1 MSSSGERG
9 SPLRGMRGGGGVRGE
24 GIPLG
29 KSQGKE
35 GTRRGNVGR
44 KEDGVFFH
52 REGRKGKRVGL
63 RSHREVARE
72 AEVRAVAA
80 KEDPP
85 TGGCEEGEARGRGV
99 GDSEGRGGFL
109 GKRGVERGGGEIGG
123 DGRRGVFPAGERDWG
138 VKQRAGA
145 KRKMEK
151 RKDGRLCYTEKE
163 YKSAREGLPW
173 PP

>member
-1 MSSSGERG
+1 M
-9 SPLRGMRGGGGVRGE
+9 
-24 GIPLG
+24 G
-29 KSQGKE
+29 KSQEKE

-85 TGGCEEGEARGRGV
+85 CGGCVGGGV
-99 GDSEGRGGFL
+99 REREVEDSEGRGGYL
-109 GKRGVERGGGEIGG
+109 GKRGGRGEEERLGETGDETFFLRGKGIGG
-123 DGRRGVFPAGERDWG
+123 
-138 VKQRAGA
+138 
-145 KRKMEK
+145 
-151 RKDGRLCYTEKE
+151 
-163 YKSAREGLPW
+163 
-173 PP
+173 